1 MTSPDGIT
9 WTDYGT
15 LPIGDNAICWSR
27 ELGLFVAVGQSGRVA
42 TSPDGINWTAR
53 TPVAATNWNDVIWSP
68 ELALFVAVG
77 PGATGVTDAVMTS
90 PDGINWTL
98 RTAASNLIW
107 QAVCWSPELG
117 LLAAVAVNS
126 ATATIMTSPD
136 GITWTSLANAADNSW
151 NAVTYAPRLGIFIAV
166 AATGIG
172 NRVMR
177 SQSVIILAAH
187 TNDPNREVEAICAE
201 LGINP
206 RAIDD
211 TVAPGATPASVA
223 VYHNMVANIIKN
235 MTGVNCYKGAVPA
248 REILAVKALGAT
260 VPAVSIQYMGH
271 GINNLNSSLANVAMP
286 LTFSGKLLFHTLRME
301 ILSAQPS
308 DGRLVFS
315 VMVDSLQIDVIEIL
329 PSEPAGIYFS
339 TYPIVGLSFMN
350 FIVNQKFAI
359 K

>member
-1 MTSPDGIT
+1 MTSYPNSIPAL
-9 WTDYGT
+9 GT
-15 LPIGDNAICWSR
+15 L
-27 ELGLFVAVGQSGRVA
+27 
-42 TSPDGINWTAR
+42 T
-53 TPVAATNWNDVIWSP
+53 
-68 ELALFVAVG
+68 
-77 PGATGVTDAVMTS
+77 GADY
-90 PDGINWTL
+90 P
-98 RTAASNLIW
+98 
-107 QAVCWSPELG
+107 Q
-117 LLAAVAVNS
+117 
-126 ATATIMTSPD
+126 
-136 GITWTSLANAADNSW
+136 
-151 NAVTYAPRLGIFIAV
+151 
-166 AATGIG
+166 
-172 NRVMR
+172 
-177 SQSVIILAAH
+177 AAH

-235 MTGVNCYKGAVPA
+235 MTGVNWYKGAVPA
-248 REILAVKALGAT
+248 REILAGKALGAT

-271 GINNLNSSLANVAMP
+271 GMNNLNSALANVAMP
-286 LTFSGKLLFHTLRME
+286 LTFSGKLLFHTLRVE